1 MVSGRCNL
9 VSSWVAALP
18 GGDDCF
24 GERMSVEGRLR
35 GHVTINSVI
44 GTECRSDVNDSMV
57 IDDRRVGSLGLAG
70 RDLTLAR
77 RWERREVL
85 VAIAVGAG
93 SLGLANCGGPE
104 SSSDSEEGGNKA
116 DLLGIPKGET
126 RPAPD
131 FAMTV
136 YQGQGELGGTDLQVS
151 AVLAQG
157 KPVILNFWAGLCPPC
172 RAEMPDFEAVYAASK
187 SRITL
192 LGIDVGPFV
201 GLGTFE
207 QGKSLAAELGVTY
220 PLAAPKDAGVLA
232 DYKVLGMPTTVFVT
246 ADGMIHRVWAGLL
259 SEEIML
265 ELVDELVEASS

>member
-1 MVSGRCNL
+1 
-9 VSSWVAALP
+9 
-18 GGDDCF
+18 
-24 GERMSVEGRLR
+24 
-35 GHVTINSVI
+35 
-44 GTECRSDVNDSMV
+44 MV
-57 IDDRRVGSLGLAG
+57 IDERQVESLGLAERIG
-70 RDLTLAR
+70 TLPR
-77 RWERREVL
+77 RRERREVL
-85 VAIAVGAG
+85 LAIAVGAG
-93 SLGLANCGGPE
+93 ALGLAYCGESE
-104 SSSDSEEGGNKA
+104 SSTESQGDERKS

-126 RPAPD
+126 RSAPD

-172 RAEMPDFEAVYAASK
+172 RAEMPDFEAVHAASK
-187 SRITL
+187 SKITL

-259 SEEIML
+259 SQEIML

>member
-1 MVSGRCNL
+1 MI
-9 VSSWVAALP
+9 A
-18 GGDDCF
+18 
-24 GERMSVEGRLR
+24 GEQVENSAPCENGRL
-35 GHVTINSVI
+35 S
-44 GTECRSDVNDSMV
+44 
-57 IDDRRVGSLGLAG
+57 
-70 RDLTLAR
+70 
-77 RWERREVL
+77 RREVL
-85 VAIAVGAG
+85 LALAVGTGA
-93 SLGLANCGGPE
+93 LGVAFCGGSE
-104 SSSDSEEGGNKA
+104 SSTDGEEGEPKS

-126 RPAPD
+126 RSAPD

-151 AVLAQG
+151 TVLAQG

-220 PLAAPKDAGVLA
+220 PLATPKEAGVLA

-246 ADGMIHRVWAGLL
+246 TDGTIHRVWAGLL

>member
-1 MVSGRCNL
+1 M
-9 VSSWVAALP
+9 
-18 GGDDCF
+18 
-24 GERMSVEGRLR
+24 
-35 GHVTINSVI
+35 
-44 GTECRSDVNDSMV
+44 
-57 IDDRRVGSLGLAG
+57 GLAG

>member
-1 MVSGRCNL
+1 M
-9 VSSWVAALP
+9 
-18 GGDDCF
+18 
-24 GERMSVEGRLR
+24 
-35 GHVTINSVI
+35 
-44 GTECRSDVNDSMV
+44 GTERRRERRTDANDSMV
-57 IDDRRVGSLGLAG
+57 IDERQVESLGLAERFRTLSRR
-70 RDLTLAR
+70 RD
-77 RWERREVL
+77 RREVL
-85 VAIAVGAG
+85 VAIAVGVGA
-93 SLGLANCGGPE
+93 LGLAYCGESE
-104 SSSDSEEGGNKA
+104 SSSDGEEGERKS

-136 YQGQGELGGTDLQVS
+136 YQGQDELGGTDLQVS
-151 AVLAQG
+151 TVLAQG

-172 RAEMPDFEAVYAASK
+172 RAEMPDLEAVYAASK
-187 SRITL
+187 SKITL

-220 PLAAPKDAGVLA
+220 PLATPKDAGVLA

-246 ADGMIHRVWAGLL
+246 ANGMIHRAWAGLL